1 MVTGMN
7 TTEIIR
13 RAIEIGKASREITFD
28 QVNELCPAG
37 MAPEVVEQ
45 LFEAGINVAEA
56 CRRGQC
62 A

>member
-13 RAIEIGKASREITFD
+13 RAIEIGKASGEITFD

-45 LFEAGINVAEA
+45 LFEAGINVVEA
-56 CRRGQC
+56 
-62 A
+62 